1 MYEKTKEIT
10 ERDMQSGLEKYNKHI
25 FPEKLNYSLQ
35 LL

>member
-1 MYEKTKEIT
+1 MYEKTKKIT

-25 FPEKLNYSLQ
+25 FPELNYSLQ